1 MNAEPVCIVFC
12 GVWRPIARINT
23 LLRTTLANALPS
35 VKCASKFQLAR
46 TKDETKKKM
55 ITGAR

>member
-1 MNAEPVCIVFC
+1 
-12 GVWRPIARINT
+12 VWRPIARINT